1 MSPRTLRLWLKQA
14 KDSPDSCQEITA
26 LSEALEHSRGVFE
39 ATMIGNIHELGNK
52 KEDWKASAWMLEK
65 TLKHYAKLSQG
76 EIDRRVDEQARELLE
91 KAKAVLPQEYLSL
104 LIDEITAEEEYDAI
118 H

>member
-1 MSPRTLRLWLKQA
+1 
-14 KDSPDSCQEITA
+14 
-26 LSEALEHSRGVFE
+26 
-39 ATMIGNIHELGNK
+39 
-52 KEDWKASAWMLEK
+52 
-65 TLKHYAKLSQG
+65 
-76 EIDRRVDEQARELLE
+76 VDEQARELLE